1 MRHPGRPAD
10 RWDDRRVSRVERWEH
25 AVEWP
30 LVAAAFAFLTAY
42 AIPIVDP
49 DVDAEVRRACA
60 VVVTVTWI
68 AFGVDY
74 AVRLALSER
83 RWRFVRTNVLDLAV
97 IALPVLRP
105 LRLLRLLALV
115 AVLNRAGAS
124 SLRGRVVTYV
134 IGATT
139 LLVACGALAVTEAE
153 RGNDGATIEN
163 VGDGL
168 WWAATTITTV
178 GYGDR
183 YPVTTTGRFVAAALM
198 ISGIALLGV
207 VTATL
212 ASWLVERVTEAG
224 EQDRAATHA
233 QVTALHEELR
243 LLRGE
248 LAALRTGDAATDRGR
263 ETA

>member
-1 MRHPGRPAD
+1 VRRAFRRLAHC
-10 RWDDRRVSRVERWEH
+10 DDRAVSRVERWEH

-30 LVAAAFAFLTAY
+30 LVVAAFAFLTAY

-49 DVDAEVRRACA
+49 PVDPAVRDTCT
-60 VVVTVTWI
+60 TVLTITWI
-68 AFGVDY
+68 AFAVDY
-74 AVRLALSER
+74 AVRLFLSER
-83 RWRFVRTNVLDLAV
+83 RWTFVHRNLLDLAV

-105 LRLLRLLALV
+105 LRLLRLVALV

-124 SLRGRVVTYV
+124 SLRGRVVSYV

-139 LLVACGALAVTEAE
+139 LLVVCGALAVTDAE
-153 RGNDGATIEN
+153 RGHPGATIDS

-233 QVTALHEELR
+233 QVTALHDEVR
-243 LLRGE
+243 LLRAE
-248 LAALRTGDAATDRGR
+248 LAAMRTGS
-263 ETA
+263 TADGPPSAG

>member
-1 MRHPGRPAD
+1 M
-10 RWDDRRVSRVERWEH
+10 SRVERWEH

-30 LVAAAFAFLTAY
+30 LVVAAFAFLTAY

-49 DVDAEVRRACA
+49 EVDPAVRDVCTTVL
-60 VVVTVTWI
+60 TVTWI
-68 AFGVDY
+68 AFALDY
-74 AVRLALSER
+74 AVRLVLSDR
-83 RWRFVRTNVLDLAV
+83 RWAFVRSNVLDLAV

-105 LRLLRLLALV
+105 LRLLRLIALV
-115 AVLNRAGAS
+115 AVLNRAGAN

-139 LLVACGALAVTEAE
+139 LLVVCGALAVTEAE
-153 RGNDGATIEN
+153 RGHPGATIED

-224 EQDRAATHA
+224 EQERAATHA
-233 QVTALHEELR
+233 QVSALHDEVL
-243 LLRGE
+243 LLRAE
-248 LAALRTGDAATDRGR
+248 LAALRTSGRTDDDP
-263 ETA
+263 A